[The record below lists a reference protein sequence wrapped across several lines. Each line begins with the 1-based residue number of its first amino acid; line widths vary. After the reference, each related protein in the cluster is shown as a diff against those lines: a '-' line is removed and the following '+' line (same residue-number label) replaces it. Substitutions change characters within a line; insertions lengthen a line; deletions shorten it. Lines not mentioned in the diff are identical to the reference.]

1 MQFSHDRL
9 NLQVTLEAM
18 VRAVKCSLKELN
30 VELRDVRLNG
40 SAASYVVA
48 DSNIDTY
55 NDVDLIFG
63 VNLDEAD
70 SFKRVKEAVGESL
83 LKLLPEQVILVE
95 ILLLCLKSV
104 SSELQGIIS

>member
-1 MQFSHDRL
+1 MPDF
-9 NLQVTLEAM
+9 QVTLEAM
-18 VRAVKCSLKELN
+18 VRAVKSSLQEQG

-83 LKLLPEQVILVE
+83 LKLLPEQVTL
-95 ILLLCLKSV
+95 
-104 SSELQGIIS
+104 

>member
-1 MQFSHDRL
+1 M
-9 NLQVTLEAM
+9 
-18 VRAVKCSLKELN
+18 RAVKSSLKEQS

-48 DSNIDTY
+48 DSDSTAGTY

-63 VNLDEAD
+63 VNLSEPD

-83 LKLLPEQVILVE
+83 LKLLPEQVR
-95 ILLLCLKSV
+95 
-104 SSELQGIIS
+104 

>member
-1 MQFSHDRL
+1 
-9 NLQVTLEAM
+9 M
-18 VRAVKCSLKELN
+18 VRAVKSSLKDQD

-63 VNLDEAD
+63 VNLSEVD
-70 SFKRVKEAVGESL
+70 SFKRVKEAVGDSL
-83 LKLLPEQVILVE
+83 LKLLPEQVGTI
-95 ILLLCLKSV
+95 
-104 SSELQGIIS
+104 SSRFYLF

>member
-1 MQFSHDRL
+1 MKIENITDNGDYIFA
-9 NLQVTLEAM
+9 LQVTLEAM
-18 VRAVKCSLKELN
+18 VRAVKSSLKEQS

-63 VNLDEAD
+63 VNLSEPD

-83 LKLLPEQVILVE
+83 LKLLPEQVQTNHK
-95 ILLLCLKSV
+95 LKHV
-104 SSELQGIIS
+104 AVCCHHQ

>member
-1 MQFSHDRL
+1 MCNEIL

-18 VRAVKCSLKELN
+18 VRAVKCSLKEQSI
-30 VELRDVRLNG
+30 ELRDVRLNG

-83 LKLLPEQVILVE
+83 LKLLPEQVN
-95 ILLLCLKSV
+95 
-104 SSELQGIIS
+104 